1 MPIKKIRL
9 HPLNAEKDKSDGSD
23 AKKVSLDS
31 VRFSIGKALIRASR
45 VPGPRQAAED
55 DGSLTKRPILAR
67 LEGNGCPGAVIE
79 HSSPK
84 MLKTAKYGVSS
95 SDARQ
100 CSVSGDGRGIRV
112 LHNDEKF
119 KDQDE
124 IFVKKASEGSAPP
137 GQSVGA
143 EQDSSSFEDTGFIK
157 KLGSS
162 SETDKTRSLQNSGC
176 SERRG
181 LKRYLPSED
190 IKTPKKV
197 LCNNKKINGS
207 AGQPINAE
215 QGSSFFEGRKS
226 LKKLGSSSVTDK
238 IRKSPRNSRC
248 SEKRPQKQYFPTEDK
263 KTLKKQGSL
272 PSSSR
277 TVRGS
282 LPSPSLSKD
291 QKYLKKSSPLKLQKS
306 QMRLSNFSSADESK
320 VNMHDS
326 LPPNIE
332 SDDEND
338 FCNTGYNVT
347 EASRVMTKAPLSS
360 ENDTLPESASRRT
373 EKQTLRDQIKG
384 MLLCAGWKIEMK
396 RRKGK
401 KYEDSVYVSPEGI
414 GYWSIT
420 KAYGVLKEQINKIDE
435 LGNKKGCPG
444 NSNELTDQFSVIP
457 TDMLGILKRKIVKNR
472 RFIGAEKFVGSKKT
486 KCVTSSKS
494 AKMKKVVAVKKEIN
508 ENGIVGSSRKKN
520 KNRRGCALLARNA
533 NQETD
538 SEGDNYVPYAGRR
551 SVLAW
556 LLDSGT
562 VPLNGKV
569 KYMNKRRT
577 WVMLEGLVTRD
588 GILCK
593 CCSKTLTVSKFEIH
607 AGSKQKQPYENIFLE
622 GLGISLL
629 ECQLDAWKK
638 QEESKRCPSHLVRVT
653 DEDPNDD
660 TCGICGDGGNLI
672 CCDSC
677 PATFHLSCLGIQTPP
692 PGDWHC
698 MNCLCRFCGRADSNT
713 SDGHSLTGS
722 LLLSCGQCGEKYHQV
737 CMPDLDAAPVNTNHL
752 GLSFCGQSC
761 RMLFEQLQ
769 NLIGIKNDLEGG
781 FSWTLVRRFYDDSLE
796 SCSELAQRVECNSKI
811 AVALSVMDECF
822 LPIIDQRSG
831 INLITNVLYNCG
843 SNFSRLDYQGF
854 YTFILEQGDEILS
867 AASIR
872 IHGKRLAEMPFIGT
886 RHIYRR
892 QGMCRRLLNAIEEA
906 LGSLKIEKLVIPA
919 ISELMHTWT
928 VAFGFEPLS
937 DSDMQEIR
945 NMNMLVFP
953 GTGLLQKHLLRQE
966 SCAPVQ
972 GGKILSGIVMG
983 QFLHLLSK
991 N

>member
-1 MPIKKIRL
+1 
-9 HPLNAEKDKSDGSD
+9 
-23 AKKVSLDS
+23 
-31 VRFSIGKALIRASR
+31 
-45 VPGPRQAAED
+45 
-55 DGSLTKRPILAR
+55 
-67 LEGNGCPGAVIE
+67 
-79 HSSPK
+79 
-84 MLKTAKYGVSS
+84 
-95 SDARQ
+95 
-100 CSVSGDGRGIRV
+100 
-112 LHNDEKF
+112 
-119 KDQDE
+119 
-124 IFVKKASEGSAPP
+124 
-137 GQSVGA
+137 
-143 EQDSSSFEDTGFIK
+143 
-157 KLGSS
+157 
-162 SETDKTRSLQNSGC
+162 
-176 SERRG
+176 
-181 LKRYLPSED
+181 
-190 IKTPKKV
+190 
-197 LCNNKKINGS
+197 
-207 AGQPINAE
+207 
-215 QGSSFFEGRKS
+215 
-226 LKKLGSSSVTDK
+226 
-238 IRKSPRNSRC
+238 
-248 SEKRPQKQYFPTEDK
+248 
-263 KTLKKQGSL
+263 
-272 PSSSR
+272 
-277 TVRGS
+277 
-282 LPSPSLSKD
+282 
-291 QKYLKKSSPLKLQKS
+291 
-306 QMRLSNFSSADESK
+306 MRLSNFSSADESK

-326 LPPNIE
+326 LPPKIE

-360 ENDTLPESASRRT
+360 ENDTIPESASRRT

-435 LGNKKGCPG
+435 LGNKKGKG
-444 NSNELTDQFSVIP
+444 YYQFSVIP

-494 AKMKKVVAVKKEIN
+494 AKIKKVVAVKKEIN

-781 FSWTLVRRFYDDSLE
+781 FSWTL
-796 SCSELAQRVECNSKI
+796 LAQRVECNSKI

-822 LPIIDQRSG
+822 LPILDQRSG

-953 GTGLLQKHLLRQE
+953 AQVCCRSIFPVLNDASLVPDESSAAHDPGEVKDETVVNESGFSELHGSAQTTAKVSYQLSDPSCDAPCRSGAGEIGLKPLETAPDGESSIQCDTDSRDEENGKCTSCVVPSTEPETEDPACGAVEIRSQVNGHLPGAYPVDTPVLPCSPVVSGAAVLNNKPWNDRDLPE
-966 SCAPVQ
+966 HRPEGSCGSAPV
-972 GGKILSGIVMG
+972 LHNPTVSDMHMMHGIC
-983 QFLHLLSK
+983 SK
-991 N
+991 KEEGCTLADSAPGADCWA